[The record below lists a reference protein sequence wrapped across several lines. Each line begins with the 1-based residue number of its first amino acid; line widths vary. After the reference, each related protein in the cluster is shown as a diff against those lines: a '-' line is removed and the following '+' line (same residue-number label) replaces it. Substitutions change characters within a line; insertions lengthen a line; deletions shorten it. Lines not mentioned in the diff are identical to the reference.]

1 MMIHSP
7 IYTPTQGFAGTDRFT
22 YQVSDGG
29 VLSFNT
35 TVVTMSRLPTST
47 ILGSKRLLGGL

>member
-1 MMIHSP
+1 MIHSP

-29 VLSFNT
+29 VLSFDT

-47 ILGSKRLLGGL
+47 ILGSKRLLEGL